1 MNVRARGALLV
12 FACFP
17 FFQAGAQTGWTL
29 EQCVALAKERSPA
42 LRSAHNLAR
51 TSDLALQELATTK
64 YPQVKLGA
72 LAMYAPA
79 VNHFGYDPAISN
91 GGEYAAQ
98 LFVQQSV
105 YDGGVRG
112 LRSDQMQIDMEQ
124 RRTDIRRSERDIVFA
139 VRQEYVDVLRA
150 QRESEFVRESVRQ
163 LEEYLELIKRLAKG
177 GTASSTDVLKT
188 EVQIA
193 NARLDLQR
201 TEEQVEIST
210 IALKETMGLPPDTA
224 FVPAGTLQAL
234 SNSVIDSLAAIHIER
249 PDSNL
254 DLLRS
259 RMEVA
264 KSLIDVDVAHH
275 ELFPTVSLIA
285 DAGMVTSG
293 ENLRLPQDEREP
305 ILGFSVGVTVELPLL
320 NWGATDLRVQQKQI
334 ASENLRLEHE
344 QLLRT
349 VNAQARTLRLHFAN
363 VLQRVRTSRQIIEQA
378 DGNFL
383 LTKSKYVT
391 GSALSLEVLA
401 AQQLLIESKRVET
414 QALVDVQTI
423 LARIDQLLTR

>member
-1 MNVRARGALLV
+1 MNVRAGRALLV
-12 FACFP
+12 LVCLP
-17 FFQAGAQTGWTL
+17 FFRAGGQTGWTM
-29 EQCVALAKERSPA
+29 EQCVTTAKERSPA
-42 LRSAHNLAR
+42 LKTAHNLAR
-51 TSDLALQELATTK
+51 TSDLSLQELAATK

-72 LAMYAPA
+72 LAIYAPA
-79 VNHFGYDPAISN
+79 VNQFGYDPAISN

-112 LRSDQMQIDMEQ
+112 LHADQMHVDMEQ
-124 RRTDIRRSERDIVFA
+124 RRTDVRRSERDIAFV
-139 VRQEYVDVLRA
+139 VRQGYVEVLRA
-150 QRESEFVRESVRQ
+150 QRESELERESVRQ

-177 GTASSTDVLKT
+177 GTASSTDVIKT

-201 TEEQVEIST
+201 TEEQEGISM
-210 IALKETMGLPPDTA
+210 IALEETIGLPPDTV
-224 FVPAGTLQAL
+224 FVLAGTLQAL
-234 SNSVIDSLAAIHIER
+234 SNNVIDSLAAIHFER

-259 RMEVA
+259 RMEIA
-264 KSLIDVDVAHH
+264 KSLLDVDVTRH
-275 ELFPTVSLIA
+275 ELFPTVALIA
-285 DAGMVTSG
+285 DAGVVTSG
-293 ENLRLPQDEREP
+293 ENLRLPKNEREP
-305 ILGFSVGVTVELPLL
+305 MLGFSVGVTMEVPLL
-320 NWGATDLRVQQKQI
+320 NWGATDLRIQQKQI
-334 ASENLRLEHE
+334 ASENLRLDHE

-349 VNAQARTLRLHFAN
+349 INAQVRTLQLQFAN
-363 VLQRVRTSRQIIEQA
+363 VLQRVRASRQIIEQA

-414 QALVDVQTI
+414 RALVDVQTI
-423 LARIDQLLTR
+423 LAHIDQLLTR